1 MPWPIYAAL
10 PVLAGFPAYLCYL
23 LFLLVIFF
31 KEGAEGV
38 EKVAKVVPA
47 PKWWVKSIA
56 KAIISLRSGGS
67 TTSTGVSGPRDRE

>member
-1 MPWPIYAAL
+1 MTWPIYAAL

-23 LFLLVIFF
+23 LFLLVIFL
-31 KEGAEGV
+31 KEGAAGV

-56 KAIISLRSGGS
+56 KAITSWRAGGI
-67 TTSTGVSGPRDRE
+67 TTSTDSSGPRDGE